1 MEETPRDSIKFVL
14 ATFDD
19 GKNNHYYDSTFN
31 LRVPFKPNRNGVY
44 RFEMNEVF
52 FKNNEPTLRK
62 DVDWYEVNI
71 HMNPKK
77 DATTG
82 KYVEG
87 GVYKVRYTVTRDI
100 YSYPNAENFHKL
112 LDVMRGKFY
121 NSNTDR
127 SSNSQTAENSYLR
140 RTPKAQL
147 DKKFSAFIN
156 LYGSEDGS
164 FTGIGENNEYSD
176 STGFKTCMRM
186 KITIKEEGTHGDDDL
201 KISDV
206 HHISLTYSSN
216 FCYLFNSLRADY
228 IGTPTKAS
236 AANQK
241 AANFDFYNLR
251 ICGAYIYVVDT
262 NVNAD
267 VKTYNANNQAY
278 NIVAYTYN
286 YSDVHN
292 TPVQCQSTMTGTV
305 ADLSNFR
312 IRVLNDQWELVP
324 ILEPVSVLC
333 TISNSD

>member
-77 DATTG
+77 DATG

-100 YSYPNAENFHKL
+100 YSYSKAENFHKL

-140 RTPKAQL
+140 RTPKAKL

-186 KITIKEEGTHGDDDL
+186 KITIHEQGTHGAADP

>member
-71 HMNPKK
+71 HMNDDK
-77 DATTG
+77 
-82 KYVEG
+82 
-87 GVYKVRYTVTRDI
+87 VYKVRYTVTRDI
-100 YSYPNAENFHKL
+100 YSYPDANNHEKL
-112 LDVMRGKFY
+112 ISVMKGRFY
-121 NSNTDR
+121 NSDDDR
-127 SSNSQTAENSYLR
+127 SDEYKEGAVTVKNTAENTYLR

-147 DKKFSAFIN
+147 DKKFSTSIK
-156 LYGSEDGS
+156 LYGSQDGT
-164 FTGIGENNEYSD
+164 FTGKEESEEYTLKS
-176 STGFKTCMRM
+176 GFKTCMRM
-186 KITIKEEGTHGDDDL
+186 EISIKEEGTHGANDP

-228 IGTPTKAS
+228 IGTPTKAP

-251 ICGAYIYVVDT
+251 INGAYIYVVDT

-278 NIVAYTYN
+278 NILAYTYN
-286 YSDVHN
+286 YSSVHN